1 MKVLVLPRDPN
12 PYQDLL
18 YGEMKRLDV
27 RVHYIGGLTASH
39 TLNLLLLPLETAAW
53 RLGGA
58 RLVHLHWVFGFTFP
72 GARRFPVLRRLAQ
85 FWFAVWLGVCRA
97 MGCRLVWTAHNVLPH
112 EPVFADD
119 IAARQTL
126 VRACDLVLAHS
137 PSALTALAELGAVAR
152 RSAIIPHG
160 PISYASTAALPSLP
174 PVSRSAGG
182 TRRFLFF
189 GQVQEYKGVE
199 ELLAA
204 FLNLPGDVAAELMVA
219 GQCRDRALRSRLQAL
234 ADRGGA
240 RVVLRLEYIPDE
252 EVAHLL
258 DGVDVVVLPFR
269 RVTTSGS
276 AILAL
281 SHGRPLLVPTLAAL
295 ADLPRDAVVRYSG
308 GVPALTAALAR
319 LARADR
325 ETLAAMSHAA
335 RRHAA
340 TVTWPDIARQTT
352 AAMVSVLDGTGSLD
366 QSQLAKAP

>member
-1 MKVLVLPRDPN
+1 
-12 PYQDLL
+12 
-18 YGEMKRLDV
+18 
-27 RVHYIGGLTASH
+27 
-39 TLNLLLLPLETAAW
+39 
-53 RLGGA
+53 
-58 RLVHLHWVFGFTFP
+58 
-72 GARRFPVLRRLAQ
+72 
-85 FWFAVWLGVCRA
+85 
-97 MGCRLVWTAHNVLPH
+97 
-112 EPVFADD
+112 
-119 IAARQTL
+119 
-126 VRACDLVLAHS
+126 
-137 PSALTALAELGAVAR
+137 
-152 RSAIIPHG
+152 
-160 PISYASTAALPSLP
+160 
-174 PVSRSAGG
+174 
-182 TRRFLFF
+182 
-189 GQVQEYKGVE
+189 
-199 ELLAA
+199 
-204 FLNLPGDVAAELMVA
+204 
-219 GQCRDRALRSRLQAL
+219 LQAL